1 MKMRTVTQFWRELR
15 EADPRNA
22 IGLGFL
28 RAAVADGT
36 IPTIK
41 MGRRYLLDADT
52 ALDHLF
58 AGCGIGN
65 QSEGVRRVD

>member
-58 AGCGIGN
+58 AGYDAGHHDG
-65 QSEGVRRVD
+65 EVRKVD